1 MFANLTAVSA
11 AVFGCADQCDLNYRC
26 LNFSLDDGCHHHMLG
41 QGTTREL
48 DWTART
54 PIESGCNA
62 SMAFCLLDR
71 SGMVVPRN
79 FVPARPLTVQVSPG
93 IALIPGAI
101 TRSSGQLTV
110 IGGGPVRML
119 GCGPLVVSTG
129 LRTTVSDLQLSPD
142 GRQCPPLVSTKQG
155 TVTLAGVHSA
165 VVTGSPRSTPPSV
178 TIKADTV
185 GELGIGHVG
194 GTVHLTWGSAGRE
207 GRTRAV

>member
-26 LNFSLDDGCHHHMLG
+26 LNYSLENGCHHHIPG
-41 QGTTREL
+41 QGVVMEL
-48 DWTART
+48 DWVARA
-54 PIESGCNA
+54 PLKSGCNA
-62 SMAFCLLDR
+62 SMAYCLLDR
-71 SGMVVPRN
+71 SGMAVPRD

-110 IGGGPVRML
+110 IGGGPVTML
-119 GCGPLVVSTG
+119 GCGPLVVSGG

-142 GRQCPPLVSTKQG
+142 GRQCPPLVSATLG
-155 TVTLAGVHSA
+155 TVTLEAVHSA

-178 TIKADTV
+178 TIKAGNV

-194 GTVHLTWGSAGRE
+194 GTVGCT
-207 GRTRAV
+207 